1 MGAQIC
7 GQPMALAGALQ
18 KLEHYAHQRVNQRAE
33 ANPASAHM
41 FIINPLSGARMDN
54 LFSTH
59 PRTENRVAA
68 LEKLA
73 ASMGALPSAGPWGQ
87 EIPSSKPQAQ
97 RGPWG

>member
-1 MGAQIC
+1 
-7 GQPMALAGALQ
+7 
-18 KLEHYAHQRVNQRAE
+18 
-33 ANPASAHM
+33 M

-59 PRTENRVAA
+59 PRTGNRIAA

-73 ASMGALPSAGPWGQ
+73 ASIGMPPSRGAWGAGAVPPIG
-87 EIPSSKPQAQ
+87 KPPPAR

>member
-33 ANPASAHM
+33 ANPGSAHM

-59 PRTENRVAA
+59 PRTANRVAA

-73 ASMGALPSAGPWGQ
+73 SSMGALPSSGPWTQ
-87 EIPSSKPQAQ
+87 ELPSSKPAAQ